1 MKAFP
6 QSQLRETDPV
16 DTFEHG
22 GMDLLHYFAIH
33 ATDADVKYYQQVLA
47 NKRKL
52 ANISSISRVDAR
64 YAFAKDMMEGGNA

>member
-6 QSQLRETDPV
+6 DPNRV
-16 DTFEHG
+16 EDPSRADDR

-33 ATDADVKYYQQVLA
+33 ATDADVKYYQEVLA
-47 NKRKL
+47 NKRNL

-64 YAFAKDMMEGGNA
+64 YAFAKDMMEDRNA